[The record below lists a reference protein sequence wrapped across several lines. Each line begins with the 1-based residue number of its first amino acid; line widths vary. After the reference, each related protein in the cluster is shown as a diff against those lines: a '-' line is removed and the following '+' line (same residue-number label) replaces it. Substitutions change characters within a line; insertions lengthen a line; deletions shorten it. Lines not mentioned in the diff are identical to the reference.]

1 MRIFDIPTTARPAAN
16 VNPRVK
22 PGSSITGSQTPFFKS
37 MAAEKNPGVRMDVYH
52 LPYHG
57 RTIYVK
63 FVRDP
68 NGTFAL
74 SSFKEK

>member
-1 MRIFDIPTTARPAAN
+1 MPVGAQR
-16 VNPRVK
+16 
-22 PGSSITGSQTPFFKS
+22 
-37 MAAEKNPGVRMDVYH
+37 
-52 LPYHG
+52 G

-74 SSFKEK
+74 TSFKEK